1 MQEDNLIKGKNK
13 TWVMNKDLHVHL
25 ALYNTACID
34 CIVTSFPSLLLHMI
48 KDCTYDM
55 YNML

>member
-1 MQEDNLIKGKNK
+1 MKKDNLIKGKNK

-25 ALYNTACID
+25 ALYNTD

-55 YNML
+55 HNML